1 MPTWRRLGL
10 SLVLAVA
17 SSGLGGCKRE
27 GALGPEAPGPAV
39 PAGAGAAENPF
50 AGVKIYHAPYS
61 NADQA
66 RRRLE
71 NGGSPDAPAVAK
83 IADQPQ
89 ARWFGSWS
97 PDIKTVV
104 TNFVNAAD
112 RDGQLA
118 LMVAYNVPNRDC
130 GQYSK
135 GGAGDPEA
143 YKKWVRDYAEGIGDR
158 RAVVVLEP
166 DAIPQ
171 LKQCLSEPDQ
181 ARRLDLI
188 RDAVSV
194 LGAKPKV
201 AVYIDAGNSR
211 WVPAPEMA
219 ERLKQAGI
227 SGARGFSLNVS
238 NYLADAELLAY
249 GKQVIAALGAPTHFI
264 IDSSRNGN
272 GPTEDAA
279 WCNPKGRALG
289 RPPTTETGEPVL
301 DAYVWVKN
309 PGESDGECE
318 GGPAAGQWFEE
329 RALEMAKNAHW

>member
-1 MPTWRRLGL
+1 MRTPGRLPFFL
-10 SLVLAVA
+10 LVVA
-17 SSGLGGCKRE
+17 ANCLGGCSRE
-27 GALGPEAPGPAV
+27 AALGPSSPGPAL
-39 PAGAGAAENPF
+39 PAGSGAAQNPF
-50 AGVKIYHAPYS
+50 AGVKVYHAPYS

-71 NGGSPDAPAVAK
+71 NGASPDASAAAK

-104 TNFVNAAD
+104 TNFVNASD
-112 RDGQLA
+112 REGQLA

-135 GGAGDPEA
+135 GGAGDAEA
-143 YKKWVRDYAEGIGDR
+143 YKKWIRDYADGIGDR

-181 ARRLDLI
+181 AKRLDLI
-188 RDAVSV
+188 KDAVAV
-194 LGAKPKV
+194 LGSKAHT
-201 AVYIDAGNSR
+201 AVYIDAGHSR
-211 WVPAPEMA
+211 WVPAAEMA
-219 ERLKQAGI
+219 ARLKAAGI

-238 NYLADAELLAY
+238 NYIGDAELIEY
-249 GKQVIAALGAPTHFI
+249 GKQVIVALGAPTHFI

-272 GPTEDAA
+272 GPTEDNA

-289 RPPTTETGEPVL
+289 RAPTTQTGEPAL
-301 DAYVWVKN
+301 DAFVWVKN

>member
-1 MPTWRRLGL
+1 
-10 SLVLAVA
+10 
-17 SSGLGGCKRE
+17 
-27 GALGPEAPGPAV
+27 
-39 PAGAGAAENPF
+39 
-50 AGVKIYHAPYS
+50 VKVFHAPYS

-71 NGGSPDAPAVAK
+71 NAGSPDAVAAAK

-112 RDGQLA
+112 REGQLA

-135 GGAGDPEA
+135 GGAGDAEA
-143 YKKWVRDYAEGIGDR
+143 YKKWIRDYAEGIGER

-166 DAIPQ
+166 DALPQ

-181 ARRLDLI
+181 ARRLELI
-188 RDAVSV
+188 QDAVMV
-194 LGAKPKV
+194 LASKPKV
-201 AVYIDAGNSR
+201 AVYIDAGHSR

-219 ERLKQAGI
+219 ERLRLAGI

-238 NYLADAELLAY
+238 NYIADAELVEY

-272 GPTEDAA
+272 GPTEDNA

-289 RPPTTETGEPVL
+289 RAPTTETGEPAL
-301 DAYVWVKN
+301 DAFVWVKN

-329 RALEMAKNAHW
+329 RALEMAKNARW

>member
-1 MPTWRRLGL
+1 MRTPGRFASFLLFCAASCLG
-10 SLVLAVA
+10 A
-17 SSGLGGCKRE
+17 CHRE
-27 GALGPEAPGPAV
+27 GPLGPEEPGPNL
-39 PAGAGAAENPF
+39 PAASGAADNPF
-50 AGVKIYHAPYS
+50 AGVKVYHPPYS

-71 NGGSPDAPAVAK
+71 NAGSPDAPAAAK

-104 TNFVNAAD
+104 TNYVNASD
-112 RDGQLA
+112 REGQLA

-143 YKKWVRDYAEGIGDR
+143 YKKWIRDYADGIGDR

-171 LKQCLSEPDQ
+171 LEQCLSAPDQ
-181 ARRLDLI
+181 AKRLDLI
-188 RDAVSV
+188 KDAVSV
-194 LGAKPKV
+194 LGSKPRT
-201 AVYIDAGNSR
+201 AVYIDAGHSR
-211 WVPAPEMA
+211 WVPAPVMA
-219 ERLKQAGI
+219 ERLKLAGI

-238 NYLADAELLAY
+238 NYIADAELIEY
-249 GKQVIAALGAPTHFI
+249 GKQVVAALGLPTHFI

-272 GPTEDAA
+272 GPSDDNA

-289 RPPTTETGEPVL
+289 RPPTSETGEPAL
-301 DAYVWVKN
+301 DAFAWVKN